1 MWVSS
6 YIFPVVHTH
15 SVLDCHDGHREKSF
29 GAPPILG
36 LSHDLRGTI
45 IALLFFK
52 GCDVWFM
59 NVHDCL
65 FAFLTCQQ
73 LNYQDGFLR
82 DIHRCQLVTV
92 GVNRRT
98 ANWGVFLHP
107 QTSEKMFQIDDPK
120 SLGSV

>member
-1 MWVSS
+1 M
-6 YIFPVVHTH
+6 HTH
-15 SVLDCHDGHREKSF
+15 SVLECHDGHREKSF
-29 GAPPILG
+29 GAPAILG

-52 GCDVWFM
+52 GSDVWFM
-59 NVHDCL
+59 NVYDCL

-92 GVNRRT
+92 GVNRRS

-107 QTSEKMFQIDDPK
+107 QTPE
-120 SLGSV
+120 